1 MKRAG
6 ELVDFG
12 IELGVALVWETQR
25 TERIGRQAEP
35 GPHAGGEHCH
45 VPRLMRRSPAP
56 QLGYQTRA
64 HNGRLAATGGTDHRD
79 EFLALL
85 REAIKQIVNE
95 LLAAEE
101 KR

>member
-6 ELVDFG
+6 ELVDFD
-12 IELGVALVWETQR
+12 IELDVALVWETQR
-25 TERIGRQAEP
+25 TERIGQAEP
-35 GPHAGGEHCH
+35 GPLAGGEHGH
-45 VPRLMRRSPAP
+45 VPRFMRRPPAP

-64 HNGRLAATGGTDHRD
+64 HNRRLAATGGTDHRD

-85 REAIKQIVNE
+85 REAIEQIVNE